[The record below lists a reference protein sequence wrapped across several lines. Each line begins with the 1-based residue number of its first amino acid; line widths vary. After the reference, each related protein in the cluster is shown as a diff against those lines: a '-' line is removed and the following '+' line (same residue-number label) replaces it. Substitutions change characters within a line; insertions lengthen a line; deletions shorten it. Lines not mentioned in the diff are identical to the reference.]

1 MGYQWGAK
9 METPKESPR
18 LTSDCGG
25 GQTPDHSRPC
35 YESFSRLRQ
44 RISGSVRLQEK
55 SSNNPAYSPLILIL
69 LTECVYLEW
78 FVWKSCWTWLKSRAK
93 GELNLFGTCSS
104 FHPSTVASTRCGSC
118 RIHHDP
124 WWSAASNRLLCV
136 GLDASNKVRIWD
148 VNFAD
153 QLSQRQ
159 AKPELFEHVWTVW
172 FMIIMCGFER
182 RLHRQPLVAKHPIPC
197 HRCQG
202 SSGESSNFADV
213 DLGFL
218 PPLLL
223 AWLGCTCQLFNTTCK
238 HVWRNTA
245 SNRRWSHGLYTNYI
259 NTHQREQKRLGTS
272 WNIILWLKHFSETVT
287 SVVRLAAS
295 ESLPNSFNS
304 SSLWTLMKADN
315 TTICP
320 QIQREI
326 QMAKNNTAR
335 HECLPGTAV
344 MYCYVFI
351 KGFLPTNPDLL

>member
-9 METPKESPR
+9 METPKGPPR

-124 WWSAASNRLLCV
+124 WWSTASNRLLCV

-172 FMIIMCGFER
+172 FMIIMWIMCGFER

-245 SNRRWSHGLYTNYI
+245 SNRRWSHGLYT
-259 NTHQREQKRLGTS
+259 
-272 WNIILWLKHFSETVT
+272 II
-287 SVVRLAAS
+287 
-295 ESLPNSFNS
+295 
-304 SSLWTLMKADN
+304 
-315 TTICP
+315 
-320 QIQREI
+320 
-326 QMAKNNTAR
+326 
-335 HECLPGTAV
+335 
-344 MYCYVFI
+344 
-351 KGFLPTNPDLL
+351 